1 MKLSFRAA
9 AVAVVSLSGLPAT
22 TGCGDDGGD
31 ATDTRVPDATDGN
44 DATDGADGTA
54 TDTPDGE
61 TSAATGDIE
70 GRWAMLEVQSALV
83 TTALLG
89 TQTQTSTSYYLADL
103 ADGTMTVT
111 LCDWRTEDT
120 SGLTRTRMGDSVLA
134 NLDPFVRD
142 YSVTADGDGF
152 LFAAADGF
160 ALRGVELANPATDP
174 MPTDAGDSHVVDQD
188 SDGKPGITLVVQGT
202 VVLLTGATI
211 GEHAVLLHGRPNG
224 RHVLVSRAIRLLAG
238 IGGYTV
244 LLAMPTPI
252 DLLAPVLALASVA
265 AVLASPTRRGLA
277 TTLAG
282 MELVDRRA

>member
-188 SDGKPGITLVVQGT
+188 GDGKPGITLVVQGT
-202 VVLLTGATI
+202 VTGSLYV
-211 GEHAVLLHGRPNG
+211 GHRHHA
-224 RHVLVSRAIRLLAG
+224 ALAG
-238 IGGYTV
+238 
-244 LLAMPTPI
+244 
-252 DLLAPVLALASVA
+252 ALASDTHITGLTDWETEQVIFGSDPALLAEQKPVA
-265 AVLASPTRRGLA
+265 ITDPDASRSHFEMVKVGDGDDCAAINAARA
-277 TTLAG
+277 TLFP
-282 MELVDRRA
+282 